1 MKQVEVIAQSKQKT
15 QPHFKLSR
23 LAFSSL
29 LMAGVYCSGLA
40 TAATYEVVPVST
52 NDLAI
57 NVFARALDNQNNAVV
72 LAQDAYNP
80 PLDYSLIDFT
90 NTTLLSNL
98 TDATAAEAGNPNAD
112 DYNYLVNLVRLT
124 STENVSS
131 SQQISLYQS
140 FVNDGLNNT
149 RVTAFDIEN
158 LETNGLSF
166 SNDIIVNDIL
176 NANTLVGSAE
186 APYITRQYTNEA
198 GDVLN
203 YVTNEFVRRG
213 FISLNGNTVEL
224 PPQATNLGGV
234 SQAYSVNQNLQVAG
248 SSSVRASAGF
258 LEAVESC
265 DDDEERGDQALDTCY
280 QILKNGGLVTAA
292 MDRRATIWQLDAQGQ
307 IISTTTFP
315 LPFTPEA
322 VSETNPDTAFFN
334 SAYAI
339 NDAGIAVGET
349 HTFFFDR
356 ELKVSSAA
364 LYQNNETIEF
374 IDKEDYFPSTA
385 LDINNNNI
393 VIGTGTTQ
401 VNGTNRT
408 KFYTYNVDTEE
419 LIFPEDF
426 FPGSASVARDIN
438 NNNMVV
444 GEGEV
449 EFANQGTRRKN
460 AFLYDM
466 NTQTFTDLNDL
477 VACDSPYSIVG
488 ANSINDDNIILANA
502 LVNEQARNP
511 NGDLVV
517 DSDGE
522 PIMIDRVIA
531 VRLNPIPNGVI
542 EDCSS
547 ENNDSINNERQG
559 ASISLFSGGL
569 LISVLLS
576 KLLFWRRRQ
585 RI

>member
-1 MKQVEVIAQSKQKT
+1 MNQVEVIAKSQQRT
-15 QPHFKLSR
+15 QPRFKLSQI
-23 LAFSSL
+23 AISSL
-29 LMAGVYCSGLA
+29 LMLSATCSSLA
-40 TAATYEVVPVST
+40 TSATYDVVPVST

-57 NVFARALDNQNNAVV
+57 NVFARALDNQNNAIV
-72 LAQDAYNP
+72 LAQDAYNV

-90 NTTLLSNL
+90 NTTLLDNL
-98 TDATAAEAGNPNAD
+98 TDPTSAEAGNPNSD

-124 STENVSS
+124 SSENVSS
-131 SQQISLYQS
+131 SQQTALYQS
-140 FVNDGLNNT
+140 FINDGLDNT
-149 RVTAFDIEN
+149 RVTAFDIDN
-158 LETNGLSF
+158 VQTNGLSF

-176 NANTLVGSAE
+176 NANVVVGAAE
-186 APYITRQYTNEA
+186 APYITAQYTNED

-203 YVTNEFVRRG
+203 YLTNDFLRRA
-213 FISLNGNTVEL
+213 FISLNGNTIAL
-224 PPQATNLGGV
+224 PPAATDLGGI
-234 SQAYSVNQNLQVAG
+234 SEAYSVNQNLQVAG
-248 SSSVRASAGF
+248 SSSIRATADF
-258 LEAVESC
+258 LEAVANC
-265 DDDEERGDQALDTCY
+265 DDNETRGDQPIGACY
-280 QILKNGGLVTAA
+280 RVLMNSGLVTAG

-315 LPFTPEA
+315 LPFTPEE
-322 VSETNPDTAFFN
+322 VSESNPDTAFFN
-334 SAYAI
+334 AAYAI

-349 HTFFFDR
+349 HTFFYER

-393 VIGTGTTQ
+393 VVGSGTTQ
-401 VNGTNRT
+401 VNGTNRS
-408 KFYTYNVDTEE
+408 KFYTYNIDTEE

-438 NNNMVV
+438 DNNMVV

-449 EFANQGTRRKN
+449 EFITEGTRRKN

-477 VACDSPYSIVG
+477 IACDAPYIIVG

-517 DSDGE
+517 DSDGD
-522 PIMIDRVIA
+522 PVMVDRVIA
-531 VRLNPIPNGVI
+531 VRLNPIPNGII
-542 EDCSS
+542 EDCSNA
-547 ENNDSINNERQG
+547 EEETVIERQG
-559 ASISLFSGGL
+559 ASVSILTGSLFAVGL
-569 LISVLLS
+569 LG
-576 KLLFWRRRQ
+576 KLLFRRR
-585 RI
+585 RHFS

>member
-1 MKQVEVIAQSKQKT
+1 
-15 QPHFKLSR
+15 
-23 LAFSSL
+23 
-29 LMAGVYCSGLA
+29 
-40 TAATYEVVPVST
+40 
-52 NDLAI
+52 
-57 NVFARALDNQNNAVV
+57 
-72 LAQDAYNP
+72 
-80 PLDYSLIDFT
+80 
-90 NTTLLSNL
+90 
-98 TDATAAEAGNPNAD
+98 
-112 DYNYLVNLVRLT
+112 
-124 STENVSS
+124 
-131 SQQISLYQS
+131 
-140 FVNDGLNNT
+140 
-149 RVTAFDIEN
+149 
-158 LETNGLSF
+158 
-166 SNDIIVNDIL
+166 
-176 NANTLVGSAE
+176 
-186 APYITRQYTNEA
+186 
-198 GDVLN
+198 
-203 YVTNEFVRRG
+203 
-213 FISLNGNTVEL
+213 
-224 PPQATNLGGV
+224 
-234 SQAYSVNQNLQVAG
+234 
-248 SSSVRASAGF
+248 
-258 LEAVESC
+258 
-265 DDDEERGDQALDTCY
+265 
-280 QILKNGGLVTAA
+280 

-438 NNNMVV
+438 DNNMVV

-449 EFANQGTRRKN
+449 EFANQGIRRKN

-502 LVNEQARNP
+502 LVNEQARKP

-522 PIMIDRVIA
+522 PVMIDRVIA

-547 ENNDSINNERQG
+547 GNNDSINKERQG
-559 ASISLFSGGL
+559 ASVSLFSGGL
-569 LISVLLS
+569 LICVLLS
-576 KLLFWRRRQ
+576 KLVFWRRRQ